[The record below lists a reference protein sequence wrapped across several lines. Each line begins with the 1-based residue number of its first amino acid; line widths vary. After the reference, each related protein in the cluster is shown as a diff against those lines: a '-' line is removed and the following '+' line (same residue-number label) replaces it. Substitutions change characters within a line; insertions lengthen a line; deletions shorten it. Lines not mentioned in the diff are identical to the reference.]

1 MEKEIH
7 VPVLLKESM
16 EYLVDKKDGNY
27 FDGTLG
33 FGGHFSEI
41 LKAAGSK
48 CKLVGTDKDENAF
61 TYCTEKFGKDKR
73 VKIYNAAFTDIDII
87 SKIEFIDKYDGIFA
101 DLGVSS
107 FQLDDA
113 ESGFT
118 YRADT
123 VLDLRMNKNSG
134 APAYEFLNKAG
145 EGEIADVLFKYGE
158 EKKSRFIARRIA
170 EFRAEKKITRTGEL
184 REIVAKI
191 VPQKYEAE
199 TLSRVFQALRIYV
212 NNELDELQSFLESSV
227 ERLNKGGRLVIISYH
242 SLEDR
247 IVKDFFKY
255 EHLECV
261 CPPKTPICICGKE
274 RRLDILTKKP
284 VTPGQEE
291 LSINR
296 RSRSAKLRAA
306 VRL

>member
-16 EYLVDKKDGNY
+16 EYLVGKKDGNY

-41 LKAAGSK
+41 LKTVGSK
-48 CKLVGTDKDENAF
+48 SKLVGTDKDENAF
-61 TYCTEKFGKDKR
+61 KYCTEKFEKDKR
-73 VKIYNAAFTDIDII
+73 VKIYNAAFTEIDII

-118 YRADT
+118 YREDT

-134 APAYEFLNKAG
+134 APAYEFLNNAG
-145 EGEIADVLFKYGE
+145 EEEIADVLFKYGE
-158 EKKSRFIARRIA
+158 EKKSRLIARKIV
-170 EFRAEKKITRTGEL
+170 EFRGDKKLTRTGEL
-184 REIVAKI
+184 REIVGKL

-255 EHLECV
+255 EHLECI
-261 CPPKTPICICGKE
+261 CPPQTPICICGKE
-274 RRLDILTKKP
+274 RRLNILTKKP

-306 VRL
+306 ERI